1 MKVSCSHCNANYSL
15 TREQVSSLHDA
26 TMQCARCGR
35 RIKIA
40 FCPGC
45 GASYSITF
53 AKATGNRY
61 TLTCQRCRRPFIIEI
76 SSVTEKSGSPQAAP
90 GKPGKDASGGTQKT
104 GEPLPEKI
112 TKRTVPQKE
121 PLPAVQ
127 KQQPKER
134 GGGFSIGSILRT
146 CGRAFTPQRLIVSSA
161 GIVLLL
167 LSLTIFD
174 AAVSPVF
181 SGAVQQG
188 GMVYSFISFIPVILF
203 IFFFLLT
210 ATAVARITLMETEYN
225 ERYSALRSMKFVG
238 SQIVP
243 ITLSNIVV
251 FLLANTL
258 LILFGKI
265 PLIGPVFYSLLFLPI
280 YIISVVF
287 ILTCGIALW
296 FYPPILALERKGFL
310 AGAGDL
316 VTFIKTHNLTLL
328 MIIPVLAITSTIL
341 FTFINMIHQG
351 ALHVAVSMSKSILQ
365 NDVSRVF
372 TAIPF
377 SFQKIIDFPFM
388 LSRLRTVESFIGEL
402 IVSYHVGGIILG
414 VALSVITVLIYAAMT
429 SFIATI
435 STYVFVILEKRGDVE
450 DRKKIEILL
459 LIVLLLAALLLF
471 KKLFL

>member
-15 TREQVSSLHDA
+15 TKEQVSSLHDA
-26 TMQCARCGR
+26 TMQCTRCGR

-40 FCPGC
+40 FCPEC

-53 AKATGNRY
+53 TQAAGNRY
-61 TLTCQRCRRPFIIEI
+61 TLTCQRCTRPFIIEI
-76 SSVTEKSGSPQAAP
+76 SSSREKEAPGPAVPQATPEQPHEQP
-90 GKPGKDASGGTQKT
+90 GKKQVPNR
-104 GEPLPEKI
+104 PE
-112 TKRTVPQKE
+112 
-121 PLPAVQ
+121 PAVRR
-127 KQQPKER
+127 KDSRDAEDS
-134 GGGFSIGSILRT
+134 FTLWDILRT
-146 CGRAFTPQRLIVSSA
+146 CGRAFTPQRMFVSA
-161 GIVLLL
+161 TGMMLLFI
-167 LSLTIFD
+167 SLFIFD
-174 AAVSPVF
+174 AIESHASP
-181 SGAVQQG
+181 GPAPGQG
-188 GMVYSFISFIPVILF
+188 ITAYSFISFIPIILF
-203 IFFFLLT
+203 IFFFLVT
-210 ATAVARITLMETEYN
+210 ATAVSRITLMETEYN
-225 ERYSALRSMKFVG
+225 EKCTALGSLRFVG

-243 ITLSNIVV
+243 VTLSNIVV

-265 PLIGPVFYSLLFLPI
+265 PLIGPIFYSLLFLPI

-287 ILTCGIALW
+287 ILTCAIALW
-296 FYPPILALERKGFL
+296 FYPPILALERKSFL
-310 AGAGDL
+310 AGTRDL
-316 VTFIKTHNLTLL
+316 LGFIKTQNLTLL
-328 MIIPVLAITSTIL
+328 IIIPVLAIASTIL
-341 FTFINMIHQG
+341 FTFINMVHQG
-351 ALHVAVSMSKSILQ
+351 ALHVTLSMSKSILQ
-365 NDVSRVF
+365 SDLSRVF

-388 LSRLRTVESFIGEL
+388 LSRLRSVESLIGEL

-414 VALSVITVLIYAAMT
+414 LTLSVITLLIYASMI